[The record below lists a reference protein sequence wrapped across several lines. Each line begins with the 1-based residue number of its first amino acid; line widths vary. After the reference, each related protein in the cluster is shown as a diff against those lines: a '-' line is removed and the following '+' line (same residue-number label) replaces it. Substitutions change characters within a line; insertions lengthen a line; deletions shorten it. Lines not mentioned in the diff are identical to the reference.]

1 MTKIKRVAIVGGTH
15 GNEFTG
21 VYLIK
26 KFEKDP
32 ALIQCHSFET
42 FTLLGNP
49 RAFEE
54 NRRYIDKD
62 LNRCFFK
69 KDLQDTTLSSYEDTR
84 AKNIQQI
91 LVPKGNSQVDVIM
104 DLHSTTTNMGLSIIL
119 QNQHPFLLKLGAYLS
134 SINPLVK
141 VCCPNSDRES
151 SFLRS
156 LCELGFVIEVGPIAQ
171 SILIAEW
178 FQKTEELVYSILN
191 YLDASNQGTAPQ
203 SPSAVTVYLTISD
216 VDYPRNE
223 RGEIQAMIHPQLQ
236 FRDYQPLHPG
246 DPMFLTF
253 DGKEIP
259 YVGKSTVYPIFI
271 NEAAYY
277 EKGIAMSLTK
287 RQEILLSSDD
297 RIEMLP
303 SES

>member
-1 MTKIKRVAIVGGTH
+1 MTKINRVAIVGGTH

-26 KFEKDP
+26 KFETYP
-32 ALIQCHSFET
+32 ALIQCYSFET

-54 NRRYIDKD
+54 NRRYLDKD
-62 LNRCFFK
+62 LNRCFLK
-69 KDLQDTTLSSYEDTR
+69 KDLQDATLTSYEETR

-91 LVPKGNSQVDVIM
+91 LAPQGKPQVDVIV

-119 QNQHPFLLKLGAYLS
+119 QIKHPFLLKLGAYLS
-134 SINPLVK
+134 SMNPLVRI
-141 VCCPNSDRES
+141 CCATSDKES

-156 LCELGFVIEVGPIAQ
+156 LSELGFVIEVGPVAQ
-171 SILIAEW
+171 SVLSAEW
-178 FQKTEELVYSILN
+178 FQKTEELLFTILN
-191 YLDASNQGTAPQ
+191 YLEAINQGTTPQ
-203 SPSAVTVYLTISD
+203 SPDAVTVYFTIGD

-246 DPMFLTF
+246 EPMFLTF
-253 DGKEIP
+253 DGQEIP
-259 YVGKSTVYPIFI
+259 YVGESIVYPIFI

-277 EKGIAMSLTK
+277 EKGIAMILTQK
-287 RQEILLSSDD
+287 QEILLSSDD
-297 RIEMLP
+297 FTEMQP
-303 SES
+303 S

>member
-1 MTKIKRVAIVGGTH
+1 MTKIKRAAIVGGTH

-21 VYLIK
+21 IYLIK
-26 KFEKDP
+26 KFEKYP
-32 ALIQCHSFET
+32 ALIKRHSFET

-54 NRRYIDKD
+54 SRRYIDKD
-62 LNRCFFK
+62 LNRCFLK
-69 KDLQDTTLSSYEDTR
+69 KDLHDTTLSSYEDIR
-84 AKNIQQI
+84 AKNIHKI
-91 LVPKGNSQVDVIM
+91 LGPKGNSQVDVIV

-119 QNQHPFLLKLGAYLS
+119 KNEHPFLLKLAAYLS

-141 VCCPNSDRES
+141 VCCAASDRES

-156 LCELGFVIEVGPIAQ
+156 LCELGFVVEVGPVAQ
-171 SILIAEW
+171 SVLSAEW
-178 FQKTEELVYSILN
+178 FQKTEELIYTILN
-191 YLDASNQGTAPQ
+191 YLDSSNQGTAPP
-203 SPSAVTVYLTISD
+203 SPSAVTVYFTISD

-236 FRDYQPLHPG
+236 FRDYEPLHPG

-259 YVGKSTVYPIFI
+259 YVGESTVYPIFI

-277 EKGIAMSLTK
+277 EKGVAMCFTK
-287 RQEILLSSDD
+287 KQEILLSSHDV
-297 RIEMLP
+297 IEMQP
-303 SES
+303 S